1 MIMVCVLI
9 SKCTAEE
16 DYEKVTA
23 IGVGNFERCAALS
36 FHSFNI
42 PIHFK
47 HKWDIALFGDE
58 LEKSATY
65 QVDIDS

>member
-9 SKCTAEE
+9 SKCAAEE

-23 IGVGNFERCAALS
+23 IGVGNLERCAVLS

-42 PIHFK
+42 PIRFK
-47 HKWDIALFGDE
+47 PKWDVALFGEE
-58 LEKSATY
+58 LEKSATC
-65 QVDIDS
+65 QVKIDS